1 MLYRKLKDEISVS
14 ILGFG
19 AMRLPLI
26 GGTQSPVDSFNPA
39 RLIDEEETQRM
50 VEYAIDH
57 GVNYFDTAYNYHG
70 GKSEVV
76 LGKALRPHR
85 DKVIISTKLP
95 VFSVTGREDFD
106 RFLDE
111 QLERLSTAC
120 LDLYLLHGLNEHT
133 WAKVRDLG
141 VLEFLDRIQKDGRA
155 RHVGFSF
162 HDTISVFKEIVDSY
176 DWTMCQIQYN
186 YLEEQ
191 FQAGKEGLHYAASKG
206 LGVVIM
212 EPLRG
217 GKLANVP
224 TEVQS
229 LLNSSPEKRTP
240 AEWALRWVWN
250 HQEVSTVLSGMN
262 SLDQVRDNIRAAD
275 KGEANSLSTKEIALL
290 NQAREV
296 YRRMFKVDCT
306 GCGYCMPCP
315 AGVNIPSNL
324 ALYNDVLVFNDPT
337 GVMVYNAFLSPEQ
350 KASSCTECGECEEK
364 CPQNIQIREELKK
377 VHLTLHREQADLSC
391 TPLFHDAL

>member
-1 MLYRKLKDEISVS
+1 MLYRKLKEDISVS

-50 VEYAIDH
+50 VEYAINH

-76 LGKALRPHR
+76 LGKTLRPHR
-85 DKVIISTKLP
+85 DKVYIATKLP
-95 VFSVTGREDFD
+95 VFSVTGRDDFD
-106 RFLDE
+106 RLLDE
-111 QLERLSTAC
+111 QLKRLGTAY
-120 LDLYLLHGLNEHT
+120 LDFYLLHGLNETT
-133 WAKVRDLG
+133 WANVRDLG
-141 VLEFLDRIQKDGRA
+141 VLKFLDRIQKDGRA
-155 RHVGFSF
+155 RHVGFSI
-162 HDTISVFKEIVDSY
+162 HDTLSVFKDIVDSY
-176 DWTMCQIQYN
+176 SWAMCQIQYN
-186 YLEEQ
+186 YIDEQ
-191 FQAGKEGLHYAASKG
+191 FQAGKEGLLYAASKG

-224 TEVQS
+224 IEVQN
-229 LLNSSPEKRTP
+229 LFNSSPDKRTP
-240 AEWALRWVWN
+240 IEWAFHWVWN

-262 SLDQVRDNIRAAD
+262 SLDQVRENIRAAER
-275 KGEANSLSTKEIALL
+275 GEANSLSTEEVALL
-290 NQAREV
+290 KQAREV
-296 YRRMFKVDCT
+296 YRGMFKVDCT

-315 AGVNIPSNL
+315 AGVNVPSNL
-324 ALYNDVLVFNDPT
+324 ALYNDVLVFNDPS
-337 GVMVYNAFLSPEQ
+337 GVMVYNAFLSTAQ

-377 VHLTLHREQADLSC
+377 VHLTLHREQAES
-391 TPLFHDAL
+391 

>member
-1 MLYRKLKDEISVS
+1 MLYRKLKEDISVS

-50 VEYAIDH
+50 VEYAINH

-76 LGKALRPHR
+76 LGKTLRPHR
-85 DKVIISTKLP
+85 DKVYIATKLP
-95 VFSVTGREDFD
+95 VFSVTGRDDFD
-106 RFLDE
+106 RLLDE
-111 QLERLSTAC
+111 QLKRLGTAY
-120 LDLYLLHGLNEHT
+120 LDFYLLHGLNETT
-133 WAKVRDLG
+133 WANVRDLG
-141 VLEFLDRIQKDGRA
+141 VLKFLDRIQKDGRA
-155 RHVGFSF
+155 RHVGFSI
-162 HDTISVFKEIVDSY
+162 HDTLSVFKDIVDSY
-176 DWTMCQIQYN
+176 SWAMCQIQYN
-186 YLEEQ
+186 YIDEQ
-191 FQAGKEGLHYAASKG
+191 FQAGKEGLLYAASKG

-224 TEVQS
+224 IEVQN
-229 LLNSSPEKRTP
+229 LFNSSPDKRTP
-240 AEWALRWVWN
+240 IEWAFHWVWN

-262 SLDQVRDNIRAAD
+262 SLDQVRENIRAAER
-275 KGEANSLSTKEIALL
+275 GEANSLSTEEVALL

-296 YRRMFKVDCT
+296 YRGMFKVDCT

-315 AGVNIPSNL
+315 AGVNVPSNL
-324 ALYNDVLVFNDPT
+324 ALYNDVLVFNDPS
-337 GVMVYNAFLSPEQ
+337 GVMVYNAFLSAAQ

-377 VHLTLHREQADLSC
+377 VHLTLHREQAES
-391 TPLFHDAL
+391 

>member
-1 MLYRKLKDEISVS
+1 MLYRKLKDDISVS

-39 RLIDEEETQRM
+39 RLIDEEETHRM
-50 VEYAIDH
+50 VDYAIEH

-85 DKVIISTKLP
+85 DKVIIATKLP
-95 VFSVTGREDFD
+95 VFSVIGRDDFD

-111 QLERLSTAC
+111 QLERLGTAY

-141 VLEFLDRIQKDGRA
+141 VLEFLDRVQKDGRV

-162 HDTISVFKEIVDSY
+162 HDTLSVFKEIVDSY

-186 YLEEQ
+186 YLDEQ

-224 TEVQS
+224 PEVQS

-250 HQEVSTVLSGMN
+250 HREVSTVLSGMS
-262 SLDQVRDNIRAAD
+262 SLDQVRDNIRAAE
-275 KGEANSLSTKEIALL
+275 KGAGQFTFNPG
-290 NQAREV
+290 
-296 YRRMFKVDCT
+296 DC
-306 GCGYCMPCP
+306 PP
-315 AGVNIPSNL
+315 
-324 ALYNDVLVFNDPT
+324 
-337 GVMVYNAFLSPEQ
+337 
-350 KASSCTECGECEEK
+350 
-364 CPQNIQIREELKK
+364 
-377 VHLTLHREQADLSC
+377 
-391 TPLFHDAL
+391 

>member
-1 MLYRKLKDEISVS
+1 MLYRKLKDDISVS

-85 DKVIISTKLP
+85 DKVIIATKLP
-95 VFSVTGREDFD
+95 VFSVTGRENFD

-111 QLERLSTAC
+111 QLERLGTTC

-141 VLEFLDRIQKDGRA
+141 VLEFLDHIQKDGRA
-155 RHVGFSF
+155 RRVGFSF
-162 HDTISVFKEIVDSY
+162 HDTMSVFKEIVDSY
-176 DWTMCQIQYN
+176 DWAMCLMQYN
-186 YLEEQ
+186 YLDEQ
-191 FQAGKEGLHYAASKG
+191 FQAGKDGLHYAASKG

-240 AEWALRWVWN
+240 AEWAFRWVWN

-262 SLDQVRDNIRAAD
+262 SLDQVRDNIRAAE

-290 NQAREV
+290 NQARAV
-296 YRRMFKVDCT
+296 YRRMFRVDCT

-337 GVMVYNAFLSPEQ
+337 GVMVYNAFLSSEQ

-377 VHLTLHREQADLSC
+377 VHLTLHREQAES
-391 TPLFHDAL
+391 

>member
-1 MLYRKLKDEISVS
+1 MLYRKLKNDFSVS

-19 AMRLPLI
+19 AMRLPLV
-26 GGTQSPVDSFNPA
+26 GGTESPVDSFNPA
-39 RLIDEEETQRM
+39 KLIDEEETYRM
-50 VEYAIDH
+50 VDYAIEH
-57 GVNYFDTAYNYHG
+57 GINYFDTAYNYHG

-76 LGKALRPHR
+76 LGKALRPQR
-85 DKVIISTKLP
+85 DKVIIATKLP
-95 VFSVTGREDFD
+95 VFSVIGRDDFD
-106 RFLDE
+106 KFLDE
-111 QLERLSTAC
+111 QLERVGTAY

-141 VLEFLDRIQKDGRA
+141 ILEFLDRVQKDGRVH
-155 RHVGFSF
+155 HVGFSF

-186 YLEEQ
+186 YLDEQ

-229 LLNSSPEKRTP
+229 LLNSSPDKRTP

-250 HQEVSTVLSGMN
+250 HQEVSTVLSGMS
-262 SLDQVRDNIRAAD
+262 SLDQVRDNMRAAE
-275 KGEANSLSTKEIALL
+275 KGEANSLSTREISLL

-315 AGVNIPSNL
+315 TGVNIPTNL
-324 ALYNDVLVFNDPT
+324 ALYNDVMVFNDPT
-337 GVMVYNAFLSPEQ
+337 GIMVYNAFLSPAQ
-350 KASSCTECGECEEK
+350 KASSCTECGECEVK

-377 VHLTLHREQADLSC
+377 VHLTLHREPAES
-391 TPLFHDAL
+391 

>member
-1 MLYRKLKDEISVS
+1 MLYRKLKEDISVS

-50 VEYAIDH
+50 VEYAINH

-76 LGKALRPHR
+76 LGKTLRPHR
-85 DKVIISTKLP
+85 NKVYIATKLP
-95 VFSVTGREDFD
+95 VFSVTGRDDFD
-106 RFLDE
+106 RLLDE
-111 QLERLSTAC
+111 QLKRLGTAY
-120 LDLYLLHGLNEHT
+120 LDFYLLHGLNETT
-133 WAKVRDLG
+133 WANVRDLG
-141 VLEFLDRIQKDGRA
+141 VLKFLDRIQKDGRA
-155 RHVGFSF
+155 RHVGFSI
-162 HDTISVFKEIVDSY
+162 HDTLSVFKDIVDSY
-176 DWTMCQIQYN
+176 SWAMCQIQYN
-186 YLEEQ
+186 YIDEQ
-191 FQAGKEGLHYAASKG
+191 FQAGKEGLLYAASKG

-224 TEVQS
+224 IEVQN
-229 LLNSSPEKRTP
+229 LFNSSPDKRTP
-240 AEWALRWVWN
+240 IEWAFHWVWN

-262 SLDQVRDNIRAAD
+262 SLDQVRENIRAAER
-275 KGEANSLSTKEIALL
+275 GEANSLSTEEVALL
-290 NQAREV
+290 KQAREV
-296 YRRMFKVDCT
+296 YRGMFKVDCT

-315 AGVNIPSNL
+315 AGVNVPSNL
-324 ALYNDVLVFNDPT
+324 ALYNDVLVFNDPS
-337 GVMVYNAFLSPEQ
+337 GVMVYNAFLSAAQ

-377 VHLTLHREQADLSC
+377 VHLTLHREQAES
-391 TPLFHDAL
+391 

>member
-1 MLYRKLKDEISVS
+1 MLYRKLKDDISVS

-50 VEYAIDH
+50 VDYAIDH

-85 DKVIISTKLP
+85 DKVIIATKLP

-106 RFLDE
+106 RFLDD
-111 QLERLSTAC
+111 QLERLGTAC

-186 YLEEQ
+186 YLDEQ
-191 FQAGKEGLHYAASKG
+191 FQAGKEGLHYAASKD

-217 GKLANVP
+217 GKLTNVP

-240 AEWALRWVWN
+240 AEWAFRWVWN

-262 SLDQVRDNIRAAD
+262 SLDQVRVNIRAAE

-290 NQAREV
+290 NLVREV

-337 GVMVYNAFLSPEQ
+337 GVMVYNTFLSPEQ

-377 VHLTLHREQADLSC
+377 VYLTLHREQAES
-391 TPLFHDAL
+391 

>member
-1 MLYRKLKDEISVS
+1 MLYRKLKEDISVS

-50 VEYAIDH
+50 VEYAINH

-76 LGKALRPHR
+76 LGKTLRPHR
-85 DKVIISTKLP
+85 DKVYIATKLP
-95 VFSVTGREDFD
+95 VFSVTGRDDFD
-106 RFLDE
+106 RLLDE
-111 QLERLSTAC
+111 QLKRLGTAY
-120 LDLYLLHGLNEHT
+120 LDFYLLHGLNETT
-133 WAKVRDLG
+133 WANVRDLG
-141 VLEFLDRIQKDGRA
+141 VLKFLDRIQKDGRA
-155 RHVGFSF
+155 RHVGFSI
-162 HDTISVFKEIVDSY
+162 HDTLSVFKDIVDSY
-176 DWTMCQIQYN
+176 SWAMCQIQYN
-186 YLEEQ
+186 YIDEQ
-191 FQAGKEGLHYAASKG
+191 FQAGKEGLLYAASKG

-224 TEVQS
+224 IEVQN
-229 LLNSSPEKRTP
+229 LLNSSPDKRTP
-240 AEWALRWVWN
+240 IEWAFHWVWN

-262 SLDQVRDNIRAAD
+262 SLDQVRENIRAAER
-275 KGEANSLSTKEIALL
+275 GEANSLSTEEVALL
-290 NQAREV
+290 KQAREV
-296 YRRMFKVDCT
+296 YRGMFKVDCT

-315 AGVNIPSNL
+315 AGVNVPSNL
-324 ALYNDVLVFNDPT
+324 ALYNDVLVFNDPS
-337 GVMVYNAFLSPEQ
+337 GVMVYNAFLSAAQ

-377 VHLTLHREQADLSC
+377 VHLTLHREQAES
-391 TPLFHDAL
+391 

>member
-1 MLYRKLKDEISVS
+1 MLYRKLKDDISVS

-50 VEYAIDH
+50 VEYAINH

-70 GKSEVV
+70 GKSEIV
-76 LGKALRPHR
+76 LGKVLSPHR
-85 DKVIISTKLP
+85 DKVYIATKLP

-106 RFLDE
+106 RLLDE
-111 QLERLSTAC
+111 QLKRLGTTY
-120 LDLYLLHGLNEHT
+120 LDFYLLHGLNETT
-133 WAKVRDLG
+133 WANVKGLG

-155 RHVGFSF
+155 RHVGFSI
-162 HDTISVFKEIVDSY
+162 HDTLSVFKEIVDSY
-176 DWTMCQIQYN
+176 NWAICQIQYN
-186 YLEEQ
+186 YIDEQ
-191 FQAGKEGLHYAASKG
+191 FQAGKEGLLYAASKG

-217 GKLANVP
+217 GKLVNVP
-224 TEVQS
+224 TEVRS
-229 LLNSSPEKRTP
+229 LMSSSPDKRTP
-240 AEWALRWVWN
+240 IEWAFRWVWN
-250 HQEVSTVLSGMN
+250 HPEVTTVLSGMN
-262 SLDQVRDNIRAAD
+262 SLDQVRENIRAAE
-275 KGEANSLSTKEIALL
+275 KGVANSLSSEEVALFK
-290 NQAREV
+290 QAREV
-296 YRRMFKVDCT
+296 YRGMFKVDCT

-337 GVMVYNAFLSPEQ
+337 GVMVYNAFLSATQ

-364 CPQNIQIREELKK
+364 CPQNIQIQEELKK
-377 VHLTLHREQADLSC
+377 AHLTLHREQAES
-391 TPLFHDAL
+391 

>member
-1 MLYRKLKDEISVS
+1 MLYRKLKEDISVS

-50 VEYAIDH
+50 VEYAINH

-76 LGKALRPHR
+76 LGKTLRPHR
-85 DKVIISTKLP
+85 DKVYIATKLP
-95 VFSVTGREDFD
+95 VFSVTGRDDFD
-106 RFLDE
+106 RLLDE
-111 QLERLSTAC
+111 QLKRLGTAY
-120 LDLYLLHGLNEHT
+120 LDFYLLHGLNETT
-133 WAKVRDLG
+133 WANVRDLG
-141 VLEFLDRIQKDGRA
+141 VLKFLDRIQKDGRA
-155 RHVGFSF
+155 RHVGFSI
-162 HDTISVFKEIVDSY
+162 HDTLSVFKDIVDSY
-176 DWTMCQIQYN
+176 SWAMCQIQYN
-186 YLEEQ
+186 YIDEQ
-191 FQAGKEGLHYAASKG
+191 FQAGKEGLLYAASKG

-224 TEVQS
+224 IEVQN
-229 LLNSSPEKRTP
+229 LLNSSTDKRTP
-240 AEWALRWVWN
+240 IEWAFHWVWN

-262 SLDQVRDNIRAAD
+262 SLDQVRENIRAAER
-275 KGEANSLSTKEIALL
+275 GEANSLSTEEVALL

-296 YRRMFKVDCT
+296 YRGMFKVDCT

-315 AGVNIPSNL
+315 AGVNVPSNL
-324 ALYNDVLVFNDPT
+324 ALYNDVLVFNDPS
-337 GVMVYNAFLSPEQ
+337 GVMVYNAFLSTAQ

-377 VHLTLHREQADLSC
+377 VHLTLHREQAES
-391 TPLFHDAL
+391 

>member
-50 VEYAIDH
+50 VEYSIDH

-111 QLERLSTAC
+111 QLERLGTAC
-120 LDLYLLHGLNEHT
+120 LDFYLLHGLNEHT

-186 YLEEQ
+186 YLDEQ

-240 AEWALRWVWN
+240 AEWAFRWVWN

-262 SLDQVRDNIRAAD
+262 SLDQVRDNIRAAE

-377 VHLTLHREQADLSC
+377 VHLTLHREKAES
-391 TPLFHDAL
+391 

>member
-1 MLYRKLKDEISVS
+1 MLYRKLKDDISVS

-19 AMRLPLI
+19 AMRLPLV

-39 RLIDEEETQRM
+39 RLIDEEETYRM
-50 VEYAIDH
+50 VDYAIEH

-85 DKVIISTKLP
+85 NKVIIATKLP
-95 VFSVTGREDFD
+95 VFSVIGRDDFG

-111 QLERLSTAC
+111 QLERVGTAYI
-120 LDLYLLHGLNEHT
+120 DLYLLHGLNEHT

-141 VLEFLDRIQKDGRA
+141 ILEFLDRIQKDGRA

-186 YLEEQ
+186 YLDEQ

-217 GKLANVP
+217 GKLANVSP
-224 TEVQS
+224 EVQS

-240 AEWALRWVWN
+240 AEWAFRWVWN
-250 HQEVSTVLSGMN
+250 HQEVSTVLSGMS
-262 SLDQVRDNIRAAD
+262 SLDQVRDNIRAAE
-275 KGEANSLSTKEIALL
+275 KGEANSLSTREIGLL

-315 AGVNIPSNL
+315 TGVNIPSNL
-324 ALYNDVLVFNDPT
+324 SLYNDVMVFNDPT
-337 GVMVYNAFLSPEQ
+337 GVMVYNAFLSPAQ

-377 VHLTLHREQADLSC
+377 VHLTLHRELAES
-391 TPLFHDAL
+391 

>member
-1 MLYRKLKDEISVS
+1 MLYRKLKDDISVS

-50 VEYAIDH
+50 VEYAINH

-76 LGKALRPHR
+76 LGKTLRPHR
-85 DKVIISTKLP
+85 DKVYIATKLP
-95 VFSVTGREDFD
+95 VFSVTGRDDFD
-106 RFLDE
+106 RLLDE
-111 QLERLSTAC
+111 QLKRLGTAY
-120 LDLYLLHGLNEHT
+120 LDFYLLHGLNETT
-133 WAKVRDLG
+133 WANVRDLG

-155 RHVGFSF
+155 RHVGFSI
-162 HDTISVFKEIVDSY
+162 HDTLSVFKDIVDSY
-176 DWTMCQIQYN
+176 NWAMCQIQYN
-186 YLEEQ
+186 YIDEQ

-224 TEVQS
+224 IEVQN

-240 AEWALRWVWN
+240 AEWAFRWVWN
-250 HQEVSTVLSGMN
+250 HQEVSTVLSGMS
-262 SLDQVRDNIRAAD
+262 SLDQVRENIRAAER
-275 KGEANSLSTKEIALL
+275 GEANSLSTEEVALL

-296 YRRMFKVDCT
+296 YRGMFKVDCT

-315 AGVNIPSNL
+315 AGVNVPSNL
-324 ALYNDVLVFNDPT
+324 ALYNDVLVFNDPS
-337 GVMVYNAFLSPEQ
+337 GVMVYNAFLSAAQ

-377 VHLTLHREQADLSC
+377 VHLTLHREQAES
-391 TPLFHDAL
+391 

>member
-1 MLYRKLKDEISVS
+1 MLYRKLKDDIPVS

-50 VEYAIDH
+50 VEYAINH

-76 LGKALRPHR
+76 LGKTLRPHR
-85 DKVIISTKLP
+85 DKVYIATKLP
-95 VFSVTGREDFD
+95 VFSVTGRDDFD
-106 RFLDE
+106 RLLDE
-111 QLERLSTAC
+111 QLKRLGTTY
-120 LDLYLLHGLNEHT
+120 LDFYLLHGLNETT
-133 WAKVRDLG
+133 WANVRDLG
-141 VLEFLDRIQKDGRA
+141 VLKFLDRIQKDGRA
-155 RHVGFSF
+155 RHVGFSI
-162 HDTISVFKEIVDSY
+162 HDTFSVFKDIVDSY
-176 DWTMCQIQYN
+176 SWAMCQIQYN
-186 YLEEQ
+186 YIDEQ
-191 FQAGKEGLHYAASKG
+191 FQAGKKGLLYAASKG

-217 GKLANVP
+217 GKLVNVS
-224 TEVQS
+224 TEVRS
-229 LLNSSPEKRTP
+229 LLSSSPDERTP
-240 AEWALRWVWN
+240 IEWAFRWVWN

-262 SLDQVRDNIRAAD
+262 SLDQVRENIQAAER
-275 KGEANSLSTKEIALL
+275 GEANSLSTEEIALL

-296 YRRMFKVDCT
+296 YRGMFKVDCT

-315 AGVNIPSNL
+315 AGVNVPSNL
-324 ALYNDVLVFNDPT
+324 ALYNDVLVFNDPS
-337 GVMVYNAFLSPEQ
+337 GVMVYNAFLSAAQ
-350 KASSCTECGECEEK
+350 KASSCTECGECEAK

-377 VHLTLHREQADLSC
+377 VHLTLHREQAES
-391 TPLFHDAL
+391 

>member
-1 MLYRKLKDEISVS
+1 MLYRKLKEDISVS

-50 VEYAIDH
+50 VEYAINH

-76 LGKALRPHR
+76 LGKTLRPHR
-85 DKVIISTKLP
+85 NKVYIATKLP
-95 VFSVTGREDFD
+95 VFSVTGRDDFY
-106 RFLDE
+106 RLLDE
-111 QLERLSTAC
+111 QLKRLGTAY
-120 LDLYLLHGLNEHT
+120 LDFYLLHGLNETT
-133 WAKVRDLG
+133 WANVRDLG
-141 VLEFLDRIQKDGRA
+141 VLKFLDRIQKDGRA
-155 RHVGFSF
+155 RHVGFSI
-162 HDTISVFKEIVDSY
+162 HDTLSVFKDIVDSY
-176 DWTMCQIQYN
+176 SWAMCQIQYN
-186 YLEEQ
+186 YIDEQ
-191 FQAGKEGLHYAASKG
+191 FQAGKEGLLYAASKG

-224 TEVQS
+224 IEAQN
-229 LLNSSPEKRTP
+229 LFNSSPDKRTP
-240 AEWALRWVWN
+240 IEWAFHWVWN

-262 SLDQVRDNIRAAD
+262 SLDQVRENIRAAER
-275 KGEANSLSTKEIALL
+275 GEANSLSTEEVALL

-296 YRRMFKVDCT
+296 YRGMFKVDCT

-315 AGVNIPSNL
+315 AGVSVPSNL
-324 ALYNDVLVFNDPT
+324 ALYNDVLVFNDPS
-337 GVMVYNAFLSPEQ
+337 GVMVYNAFLSTAQ

-377 VHLTLHREQADLSC
+377 VHLTLHREQTES
-391 TPLFHDAL
+391 